1 MEKEFPAWR
10 NRRNG
15 ENVHMANAGDWELSK
30 ALARAILH
38 DRGQRRK
45 WLGRWL
51 LLTVAWMAV
60 GLWVLDGMLSK
71 NALMFALWWVFCFFL
86 TCVLVIF
93 ALYDVLAVMRE
104 EREKSD
110 ERFAKIL
117 EEHKKPTD
125 E

>member
-1 MEKEFPAWR
+1 M
-10 NRRNG
+10 G
-15 ENVHMANAGDWELSK
+15 NAGDWELSK

-51 LLTVAWMAV
+51 LLTVAWMAA
-60 GLWVLDGMLSK
+60 GLWVVDGLLSK
-71 NALMFALWWVFCFFL
+71 NAWMFVFWWAFCFFL
-86 TCVLVIF
+86 ACVLVIF

-104 EREKSD
+104 EGQKSD
-110 ERFAKIL
+110 ERFAEIL
-117 EEHKKPTD
+117 AEQKKSRD

>member
-1 MEKEFPAWR
+1 M
-10 NRRNG
+10 G
-15 ENVHMANAGDWELSK
+15 NVGDWELSK
-30 ALARAILH
+30 ALARAILY

-51 LLTVAWMAV
+51 FLTVAWMAV
-60 GLWVLDGMLSK
+60 GLWVLDGWLSK
-71 NALMFALWWVFCFFL
+71 NAGMFVLWWVFCFFL
-86 TCVLVIF
+86 ACVLVIF

-117 EEHKKPTD
+117 AEHKKTTD

>member
-1 MEKEFPAWR
+1 M
-10 NRRNG
+10 G
-15 ENVHMANAGDWELSK
+15 NAGDWELSK
-30 ALARAILH
+30 ALAKAILY

-60 GLWVLDGMLSK
+60 GLWVLDGLLSK
-71 NALMFALWWVFCFFL
+71 NAWMFVLWWAFCFFL
-86 TCVLVIF
+86 ACVLVIF

-104 EREKSD
+104 EGQKSD
-110 ERFAKIL
+110 ERFAEIL
-117 EEHKKPTD
+117 AEHKKSRD

>member
-1 MEKEFPAWR
+1 M
-10 NRRNG
+10 G
-15 ENVHMANAGDWELSK
+15 SAGDWELSK

-51 LLTVAWMAV
+51 FLTVAWMAV
-60 GLWVLDGMLSK
+60 GLWVVDGLLSK
-71 NALMFALWWVFCFFL
+71 NALMFALWWFFCFFL
-86 TCVLVIF
+86 ACVLVMF
-93 ALYDVLAVMRE
+93 AFYDVLAVMRE

-110 ERFAKIL
+110 ERFAEIL
-117 EEHKKPTD
+117 AQHKKSGD

>member
-1 MEKEFPAWR
+1 M
-10 NRRNG
+10 G
-15 ENVHMANAGDWELSK
+15 SAGDWELSK

-51 LLTVAWMAV
+51 LLTVAWMAS
-60 GLWVLDGMLSK
+60 GLWVVDGLLSK
-71 NALMFALWWVFCFFL
+71 NALMFVLWWVFCFFL
-86 TCVLVIF
+86 ALGLVVF

-104 EREKSD
+104 EGKKSD
-110 ERFAKIL
+110 ERFAEIL
-117 EEHKKPTD
+117 AEHKKPTD